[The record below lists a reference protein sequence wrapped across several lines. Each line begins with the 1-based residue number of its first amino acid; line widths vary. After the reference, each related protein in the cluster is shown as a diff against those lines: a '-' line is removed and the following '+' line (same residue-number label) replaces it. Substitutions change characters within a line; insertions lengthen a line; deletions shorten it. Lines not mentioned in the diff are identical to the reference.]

1 MFIPELSIKIKV
13 KLFFIN
19 GFGEGTKYSNV
30 SWFRLE
36 EKEKSFEFRDEK
48 FIGEEE
54 AEANSIRRNTLNF
67 NATRFG

>member
-1 MFIPELSIKIKV
+1 MFERILILIRRKK
-13 KLFFIN
+13 
-19 GFGEGTKYSNV
+19 
-30 SWFRLE
+30 
-36 EKEKSFEFRDEK
+36 KSFEFRDEK